1 MRSPMGIQVLG
12 GALCAVPRSA
22 SRAIDFLPAARSG
35 RRTSSDRMGLGRS
48 LPAELP
54 PGTRVRVRILAGH
67 IDEPVFLPS
76 ALMLVI
82 TAGPMLQLPS
92 VNIVSVALGV
102 VIGVI
107 SANEEIRSAV
117 QTIVACGSWSIGVLV
132 KAADPAGTTE
142 IVGMRVV
149 AVVGVVLVVESVR
162 FCISNPEIM
171 AVVKRVAVT
180 VVRHVVVTVGTVK
193 TAERA
198 ERVIRGMRMV
208 AVEPGGAVMAM
219 RSRRTR
225 VDRDPKGTR
234 RRFVARVS
242 VRSGARPI
250 GMWRRRCGIATRQ
263 KRHDPQPGQGAGCAT
278 ETAPHME
285 PPAFGPTRYSRR
297 RASI

>member
-1 MRSPMGIQVLG
+1 VRDSCPLASNWLASSVSSAVRRHAFRGISGPRAHPLEEFMRRSPMGIQILG
-12 GALCAVPRSA
+12 GVLCAVPRC
-22 SRAIDFLPAARSG
+22 SRRATGLLPAARSG
-35 RRTSSDRMGLGRS
+35 PRILSDRTRLARS

-54 PGTRVRVRILAGH
+54 PGARVCGRVLAGH
-67 IDEPVFLPS
+67 IDDPFFLPS
-76 ALMLVI
+76 ALVLVI
-82 TAGPMLQLPS
+82 TAGPTIQLPS
-92 VNIVSVALGV
+92 VSIVPVALGV

-107 SANEEIRSAV
+107 SASEKVRAAV
-117 QTIVACGSWSIGVLV
+117 QTVVTCGSWSIGVLV
-132 KAADPAGTTE
+132 KAADPTGTTE

-149 AVVGVVLVVESVR
+149 AVVGVVLVVEGVR
-162 FCISNPEIM
+162 FCISDPEVM

-234 RRFVARVS
+234 RRFVTRIS
-242 VRSGARPI
+242 LGSGP
-250 GMWRRRCGIATRQ
+250 
-263 KRHDPQPGQGAGCAT
+263 
-278 ETAPHME
+278 
-285 PPAFGPTRYSRR
+285 
-297 RASI
+297 